1 MLSWCGK
8 FQGSAGG
15 CGGTVWGVQGH
26 GRDVVV
32 DGVVVVLWKLEN
44 FKKSTI

>member
-1 MLSWCGK
+1 MLADVAGR
-8 FQGSAGG
+8 FGAGG
-15 CGGTVWGVQGH
+15 YDVQGR
-26 GRDVVV
+26 GSDAFV

>member
-1 MLSWCGK
+1 MASLRGVLADVAGWFG
-8 FQGSAGG
+8 AGG
-15 CGGTVWGVQGH
+15 DEVQGR
-26 GRDVVV
+26 GSDVVV